1 MKRITALI
9 LTLVSVITIAT
20 PAFAQDLTA
29 NEPETVNYEI
39 IENEAQAADAAEAV
53 ENAPDYEESE
63 EQAVEND
70 DESLLSDAVVAIM
83 YMCVSGPHAPY
94 IFGHTWICIKNV
106 TEKNLKVG
114 NTEIAPGSMASFGLH
129 HFDGMHYDD
138 EMYDYRGETV
148 NATECR
154 LTRKDLKAAEEEITH
169 SRWHWYEYLTHNCT
183 NFATSV
189 WKKVTGKGFF
199 VFCFPFVVQIQMAKE
214 GLKKINIERQEK
226 KAVHSPAI
234 PASATPSEA

>member
-39 IENEAQAADAAEAV
+39 IENEPQAADAAEAV
-53 ENAPDYEESE
+53 ENAPDYEEAE

-114 NTEIAPGSMASFGLH
+114 NTEIAPGAMASFGLH
-129 HFDGMHYDD
+129 HFDGLHYDD
-138 EMYDYRGETV
+138 EMYDYSGETV
-148 NATECR
+148 NATECK
-154 LTRKDLKAAEEEITH
+154 LTRRDLKAAEEEITN

>member
-1 MKRITALI
+1 MKKFTAVL
-9 LTLVSVITIAT
+9 LTLITFITIST
-20 PAFAQDLTA
+20 PAFAQDTA
-29 NEPETVNYEI
+29 GNAPESIQIEAEVNEEQLSAGEESY
-39 IENEAQAADAAEAV
+39 AANVSDSFESEDAA
-53 ENAPDYEESE
+53 
-63 EQAVEND
+63 END

-114 NTEIAPGSMASFGLH
+114 NTEIAPGAMASFGLH
-129 HFDGMHYDD
+129 HFDGLHYDD
-138 EMYDYRGETV
+138 EMYDYSGETV
-148 NATECR
+148 NATECK
-154 LTRKDLKAAEEEITH
+154 LTRRDLKSAEEEITN

-226 KAVHSPAI
+226 KAAQAP
-234 PASATPSEA
+234 ATPAPATPAEA